1 MKNLPPQGPA
11 GAQDHPAKVTIRSWY
26 LARALGVTT
35 KPPDIGTDYIEVRVE
50 GGPPLFWTVIG
61 RPEAA
66 TPQE

>member
-1 MKNLPPQGPA
+1 M
-11 GAQDHPAKVTIRSWY
+11 KVTIRSWY
-26 LARALGVTT
+26 LARALGVTR
-35 KPPDIGTDYIEVRVE
+35 KPPDIGAEYIEVQVE

>member
-1 MKNLPPQGPA
+1 M
-11 GAQDHPAKVTIRSWY
+11 KVTIRSWY

-35 KPPDIGTDYIEVRVE
+35 KPPDIGAEYIEVRVE

-61 RPEAA
+61 RPESA